1 MFERFTEAA
10 REVIIL
16 AQDESRSLGHHY
28 LGTEHILVGILRQ
41 EQGLGARVLGSFGIT
56 AEKVQTQ
63 IESTVGR
70 GNVTPSGAIPLT
82 PRAKEALGAALHEAV
97 ALGHHH
103 IGTEHILLG
112 LVREKKRRTPRIP
125 LRQARPERNLATR
138 ILVSLGADG
147 LTIRNEVIRRIP

>member
-41 EQGLGARVLGSFGIT
+41 EQGLAARVLDSFGIT
-56 AEKVQTQ
+56 AEKVRTQ

-70 GNVTPSGAIPLT
+70 GNVTPTGAIPFT
-82 PRAKEALGAALHEAV
+82 PRAKEALEAALHDDL
-97 ALGHHH
+97 ALGHNS
-103 IGTEHILLG
+103 IGTQLILLG
-112 LVREKKRRTPRIP
+112 LVREKRRRTPRIP
-125 LRQARPERNLATR
+125 LRQAHPERNLATR
-138 ILVSLGADG
+138 ILLALGAEG
-147 LTIRNEVIRRIP
+147 STIRDEVIRRVP